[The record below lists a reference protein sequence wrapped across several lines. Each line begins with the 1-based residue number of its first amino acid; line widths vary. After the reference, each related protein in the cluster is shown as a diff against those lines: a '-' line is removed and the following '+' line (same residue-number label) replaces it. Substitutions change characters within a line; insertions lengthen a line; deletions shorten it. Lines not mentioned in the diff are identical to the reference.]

1 MNADIRLLKETSD
14 RLVSGVS
21 LDFRRYLSPKIDWR
35 NRFVCLKGARGTGKT
50 TLMRQRVKE
59 AFGLSEKAFYVSLD
73 HFWFAAHSPLEFI
86 DTLYKNGVTDIFI
99 DEVHHVE
106 NGLLLVKTLYDAYPD
121 LRVVYSGSSI
131 LRLDNR
137 SGDLSRRQMAYELKG
152 LSLREFLSVEGV
164 KRVPAVTLED
174 IVSRHREL
182 AMEIIRG
189 VKILPLF
196 EKYQEHG
203 FYPFYLESPSGYADR
218 IIEVVNKVLQTDLP
232 IVDDV
237 TPATIRKTRMMLEV
251 LAESC
256 PQEPRMNDLYREL
269 ETDRNQGLKML
280 DILERA
286 GLLQLLKTA
295 KDKLKNLS
303 SPRKIYCDNV
313 NLMRALVATRDI
325 GTERETFFVNQLRA
339 SGHTVTCPTRGDFLV
354 DGRWL
359 FEVGGKGKGF
369 EQIADIPESYVAA
382 DDIEIGTGNKIPLWL
397 FGFLY

>member
-1 MNADIRLLKETSD
+1 MNADIQLLKEASD

-21 LDFRRYLSPKIDWR
+21 LDFRRYLCSKIDWR
-35 NRFVCLKGARGTGKT
+35 NRFICLKGARGTGKT
-50 TLMRQRVKE
+50 TLMRQRIKE
-59 AFGLSEKAFYVSLD
+59 TFGVSEQAFYVSLD
-73 HFWFAAHSPLEFI
+73 HFWFTAHSPLEFV
-86 DTLYKNGVTDIFI
+86 DTLYKNGVTDLYL
-99 DEVHHVE
+99 DEVHHIE
-106 NGLLLVKTLYDAYPD
+106 NGLALIKTLYDAYPD

-137 SGDLSRRQMAYELKG
+137 SGDLSRRQLAYDLSG
-152 LSLREFLSVEGV
+152 LSFREFVSLEGV
-164 KRVPAVTLED
+164 KRLSSVTLED
-174 IVSRHREL
+174 IVTRHREL
-182 AMEIIRG
+182 AMEITKGI
-189 VKILPLF
+189 KILPLF
-196 EKYQEHG
+196 EKYQDHG
-203 FYPFYLESPSGYADR
+203 FYPFYRESPSGYADR

-232 IVDDV
+232 IVEDV
-237 TPATIRKTRMMLEV
+237 TPSTIRKIRMMLEV

-280 DILERA
+280 DILQRA
-286 GLLQLLKTA
+286 GLVQLLKTA

-313 NLMRALVATRDI
+313 NLMHALVAARDV

-339 SGHTVTCPTRGDFLV
+339 AGHTVTSPEKGDFLV

-369 EQIADIPESYVAA
+369 EQIADIPESFVAA
-382 DDIEIGTGNKIPLWL
+382 DGMEIGTGNRIPLWL